1 MDSCRVVTIYQ
12 RETLL
17 MIADVIP
24 ATIGT
29 KIPASLQTQAPQTDL
44 HHHTRHMK
52 LNGIIGLQIT
62 HLQGLPTL
70 TRPPSPH
77 MQLGTLMTLYKKTM
91 WCGDMG

>member
-1 MDSCRVVTIYQ
+1 MKHENLNWLIEYLKTKWMDSCRVGTIYQ

-44 HHHTRHMK
+44 QYHTRHMK
-52 LNGIIGLQIT
+52 PNGIIVWSYEVLI
-62 HLQGLPTL
+62 
-70 TRPPSPH
+70 
-77 MQLGTLMTLYKKTM
+77 
-91 WCGDMG
+91 